1 MHCRKLSFFQNP
13 FGNICLVIAKDC
25 PLQACRYDF
34 ATNIEDLIKLIDV
47 MNGHSLGPNG
57 GLVYCMDYLEKNI
70 GWLLSNLEPL
80 LKDHYLLFDF
90 PFKCQECYHETH

>member
-47 MNGHSLGPNG
+47 MNEHIL
-57 GLVYCMDYLEKNI
+57 
-70 GWLLSNLEPL
+70 
-80 LKDHYLLFDF
+80 
-90 PFKCQECYHETH
+90 